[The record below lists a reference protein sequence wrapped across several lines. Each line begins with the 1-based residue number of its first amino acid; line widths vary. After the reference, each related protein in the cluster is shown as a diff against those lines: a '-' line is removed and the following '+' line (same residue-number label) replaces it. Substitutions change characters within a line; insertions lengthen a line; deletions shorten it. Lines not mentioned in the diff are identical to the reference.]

1 MGLIIIRCKG
11 GEGLAPRARS
21 PENWN
26 FRCSVDCVAG
36 ASFFFRAKEEIS
48 RTCCRLARNVIN
60 SNKQNN
66 SNKQTFKVTTI
77 PTTTHV
83 SLTS

>member
-36 ASFFFRAKEEIS
+36 ASFFFLGQRKKS
-48 RTCCRLARNVIN
+48 PGRVPGLRGM
-60 SNKQNN
+60 
-66 SNKQTFKVTTI
+66 
-77 PTTTHV
+77 
-83 SLTS
+83 